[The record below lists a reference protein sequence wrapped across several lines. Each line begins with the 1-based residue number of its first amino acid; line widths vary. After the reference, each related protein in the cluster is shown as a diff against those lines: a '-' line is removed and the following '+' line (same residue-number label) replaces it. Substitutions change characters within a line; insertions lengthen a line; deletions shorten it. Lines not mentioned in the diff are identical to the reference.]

1 MIQTPSQ
8 GQPGN
13 LPSRFRS
20 WRSKVAL
27 LDGRDVMAGGVD
39 VGNLTWPVLIFFLG
53 AVIVI
58 AVQLW
63 QGLIVRQ
70 QPPLLPEVIFLAGL
84 VVAASSRASRHL
96 WGITGLALLAIA
108 LCVLLDAMT
117 RSDWGNIGLYVVI
130 ATVLYRLPPRFSIPI
145 FAICAT
151 VILAADGLF
160 DLIRGNG
167 HVNGGN
173 IISQVLIIG
182 FAFSASLAQRIRRL
196 LINQLEQTQAQLREE
211 MGRAADLAAA
221 RERARIAR
229 DVHDVLAHSLT
240 VLSVQVQA
248 LRQLVHDSP
257 ERAEAML
264 EQMAEV
270 LRESQVESR
279 QIVGLLREAITD
291 EANADSATRLR
302 VLAERFDERTGMR
315 CTLREHGNP
324 VHLPAQHVE
333 ALRFGMQEALT
344 NAYRHGKATHA
355 EADLWWEPESVR
367 LSVCDDGAGVPSATL
382 GTIATIAASS
392 ASEGSGNGLR
402 GMRERAEALGGT
414 MEARQRPDG
423 LGFSVTLTLP
433 LAVEREALPSPDSE
447 TGQDTEKTGSRIA

>member
-1 MIQTPSQ
+1 MIQTPSE
-8 GQPGN
+8 GQRGN
-13 LPSRFRS
+13 LLSHLHS

-39 VGNLTWPVLIFFLG
+39 AGNLTWPVLIFFLA
-53 AVIVI
+53 AVIVTS
-58 AVQLW
+58 VQLW
-63 QGLIVRQ
+63 QGLSVRQ
-70 QPPLLPEVIFLAGL
+70 QSPLLPEVVFLAGL

-96 WGITGLALLAIA
+96 WGIIGLAVLAIA

-117 RSDWGNIGLYVVI
+117 TSDWGNIGLYVVI

-145 FAICAT
+145 FAISAI

-160 DLIRGNG
+160 DLLRGNG

-196 LINQLEQTQAQLREE
+196 LINRLEQTQAQLREE
-211 MGRAADLAAA
+211 MGRAAELAAA

-257 ERAEAML
+257 ERAGAML

-279 QIVGLLREAITD
+279 QIVGLLREAVTD
-291 EANADSATRLR
+291 EDNADIATRLR

-315 CTLREHGNP
+315 CVLREHGNP
-324 VHLPAQHVE
+324 VHLSAQHVE

-355 EADLWWEPESVR
+355 EADLRWERDSVR
-367 LSVCDDGAGVPSATL
+367 LMVRDDGAGTSPDVFATV
-382 GTIATIAASS
+382 ATPRAG
-392 ASEGSGNGLR
+392 EGLGNGLR

-414 MEARQRPDG
+414 VEARQRPDG
-423 LGFSVTLTLP
+423 VGFSVTLTLP
-433 LAVEREALPSPDSE
+433 FAVEQEAVSSPDSDV
-447 TGQDTEKTGSRIA
+447 GQDIGKTGSRIA